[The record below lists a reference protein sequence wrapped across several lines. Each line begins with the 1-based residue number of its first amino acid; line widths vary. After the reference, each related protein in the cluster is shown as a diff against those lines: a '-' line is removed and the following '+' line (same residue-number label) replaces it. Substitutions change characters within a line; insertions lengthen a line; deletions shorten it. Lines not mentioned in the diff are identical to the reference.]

1 MNLMNKLID
10 ILNKVGQ
17 RKDIMLAVMLLA
29 IVFMM
34 ILPLPTALVDVLIGA
49 NMSIAVVLLMLAI
62 YITTPLEF
70 SAFPAVLLITT
81 LFRLS
86 LSITTTRL
94 ILLQG
99 DAGQIVYTFGN
110 FVVGGNLVVGIV
122 VFLIITI
129 VQFMVITKGS
139 ERVAEVSAR
148 FSLDAMPGKQM
159 SIDGDMRA
167 GVIDVHEARHRR
179 SLIEKESQMYGS
191 MDGAMKFVKGD
202 SIAGLVIIIVNILG
216 GVTIGVTQKGMSAS
230 EALELF
236 AILTVGDGLV
246 SQIPALFIAITA
258 GIIVT
263 RVSHE
268 DSADLGSDI
277 GGQVTAQS
285 RALLI
290 GGVLLVLFALIPG
303 FPKITFLVLALV
315 VGGGGFY
322 LFYQQKKQTESES
335 SDLPSFVAQ
344 GAGSPAAKPNKP
356 TPSRGSKGKLGEQEE
371 FAMTVPLLI
380 DLDSSL
386 QESLEA
392 VALNDELARVR
403 RALYLDLGVPFP
415 GIHLRFNDGMKNG
428 EYLIQLQEVPVARGR
443 IEKDKLLVTE
453 GSDQIELLGV
463 PFEQDDDFL
472 PGVSSLWVAQSY
484 QEKLTASHVGFL
496 TPDRILTFHLSHVLK
511 EYAQDF
517 IGIQETRYLLEQM
530 EGSYSEL
537 VKEAQRIVPLQKMTE
552 ILQRLVS
559 EDISIRNLR
568 VILEAMVEWGQKE
581 KDVVQLTE
589 YIRSSLKRYICYK
602 YASGQNM
609 LPAYLL
615 EQSLEDT
622 IRSGIRQT
630 SAGSYLA
637 LDPSVTQQFV
647 SDVKQTVGDLSRMP
661 NKPVLVVSMDVRRY
675 VRKLIES
682 EYYDLP
688 VLSFQELT
696 QQINIQPLGRVGM

>member
-1 MNLMNKLID
+1 MNKLID

-34 ILPLPTALVDVLIGA
+34 ILPLPTALVDVLIGT

-202 SIAGLVIIIVNILG
+202 SIAGLVIIVVNILG
-216 GVTIGVTQKGMSAS
+216 GVTIGGVTQKGMSAS

-268 DSADLGSDI
+268 DSSDLGSDI
-277 GGQVTAQS
+277 GGQVIAQP

-303 FPKITFLVLALV
+303 FPKITFLVLAAV
-315 VGGGGFY
+315 VGGGGFF
-322 LFYQQKKQTESES
+322 LFYQQKKQAESDS
-335 SDLPSFVAQ
+335 TDLSSFVSQ
-344 GAGSPAAKPNKP
+344 GAGSPAAKPSKP
-356 TPSRGSKGKLGEQEE
+356 TPSRNSKGKLGEQEE

-380 DLDSSL
+380 DLDASL

-392 VALNDELARVR
+392 VALNEELARVR

-415 GIHLRFNDGMKNG
+415 GIHLRFNEGMQNG

-443 IEKDKLLVTE
+443 IVKDQLLVTE
-453 GSDQIELLGV
+453 GNEQIDLLGV
-463 PFEQDDDFL
+463 PYEQDEDFL
-472 PGVSSLWVAQSY
+472 PGISSIWVAQSY
-484 QEKLTASHVGFL
+484 EQKLVASHVGFL
-496 TPDRILTFHLSHVLK
+496 TPDRILTYHLSHVLK

-568 VILEAMVEWGQKE
+568 VILEAMVEWGGQKE

-615 EQSLEDT
+615 DQNLEDT

-637 LDPSVTQQFV
+637 LDPSVTQQFA
-647 SDVKQTVGDLSRMP
+647 SDVKQTIGDLSRMP